1 MAIYDDV
8 KITINLNEL
17 VEIRAKL
24 ISQYDDYSEKVC
36 KGEYLDGGDIDRI
49 ATGLRDTLTWDT
61 LYCMVDDAVLEYLGI
76 KENHYGET
84 TIESLDVTMEKEQKA
99 REKEFKKNFDMVKL
113 ESSSWTIE
121 VPVRK
126 KKEEKKE
133 VSADTY
139 KAQEH
144 RYSDP
149 Q

>member
-24 ISQYDDYSEKVC
+24 ISQYDDYSEKIS

-61 LYCMVDDAVLEYLGI
+61 LYCMVDDAVLDYLGM
-76 KENHYGET
+76 KETHYGERSIE
-84 TIESLDVTMEKEQKA
+84 TIELTMEKERKE
-99 REKEFKKNFDMVKL
+99 REKEFKKNFDLVDL
-113 ESSSWTIE
+113 DGGSWKIQ

-126 KKEEKKE
+126 NK
-133 VSADTY
+133 
-139 KAQEH
+139 
-144 RYSDP
+144 
-149 Q
+149 

>member
-1 MAIYDDV
+1 MAINDDI

-24 ISQYDDYSEKVC
+24 ISQYDDYSDKVC

-61 LYCMVDDAVLEYLGI
+61 LYSMVDDAVLEYLGI

-84 TIESLDVTMEKEQKA
+84 SIESLDVTMEKEKKA
-99 REKEFKKNFDMVKL
+99 REKEFKKNFDLVKL
-113 ESSSWTIE
+113 ESSSWTLD

-126 KKEEKKE
+126 K
-133 VSADTY
+133 
-139 KAQEH
+139 
-144 RYSDP
+144 
-149 Q
+149 

>member
-24 ISQYDDYSEKVC
+24 ISQYEDYSDKVV

-61 LYCMVDDAVLEYLGI
+61 LYQMVDEAVLEYLGI
-76 KENHYGET
+76 KEKNPST
-84 TIESLDVTMEKEQKA
+84 TIETIELTMEKERK
-99 REKEFKKNFDMVKL
+99 EKEKQFKKNFDLVKL
-113 ESSSWTIE
+113 KSPSWTID

-126 KKEEKKE
+126 NK
-133 VSADTY
+133 
-139 KAQEH
+139 
-144 RYSDP
+144 
-149 Q
+149 

>member
-1 MAIYDDV
+1 MMAIYDDV

-24 ISQYDDYSEKVC
+24 ISQYDDYSDKIN

-61 LYCMVDDAVLEYLGI
+61 LYCMVDDAVLDYLGM
-76 KENHYGET
+76 KETHYGET
-84 TIESLDVTMEKEQKA
+84 TVESLDITMEKEKKA

-113 ESSSWTIE
+113 ESSSWTID

-126 KKEEKKE
+126 
-133 VSADTY
+133 
-139 KAQEH
+139 
-144 RYSDP
+144 R
-149 Q
+149 